1 MHRVAVIDTVIDSRK
16 LHCQRFESYN
26 VCRRGGEALTGTGIS
41 HGTMVALVLDHCLEN
56 YELVSIQVL
65 PDDSGRKGKTAGDIK
80 FGRPRLDLCTQLE
93 LM

>member
-65 PDDSGRKGKTAGDIK
+65 PDDSGRKGRQPEILEIW
-80 FGRPRLDLCTQLE
+80 RPRLGYARSWK

>member
-41 HGTMVALVLDHCLEN
+41 HGTMVALVLDHC
-56 YELVSIQVL
+56 
-65 PDDSGRKGKTAGDIK
+65 
-80 FGRPRLDLCTQLE
+80 
-93 LM
+93 

>member
-1 MHRVAVIDTVIDSRK
+1 MHRVAIIDTAIDSRK
-16 LHCQRFESYN
+16 LHSQRFESYN

-65 PDDSGRKGKTAGDIK
+65 PEERERQPEILEIW
-80 FGRPRLDLCTQLE
+80 RRRLSYARSWK